1 VRDQKAFIQV
11 KITRSVLCQSPSL
24 VKVQLLLV
32 VVKHAA
38 AAAAVQETINEKP
51 QKNLQVE
58 VLVAIHRLKT

>member
-38 AAAAVQETINEKP
+38 AAVQETINEKP